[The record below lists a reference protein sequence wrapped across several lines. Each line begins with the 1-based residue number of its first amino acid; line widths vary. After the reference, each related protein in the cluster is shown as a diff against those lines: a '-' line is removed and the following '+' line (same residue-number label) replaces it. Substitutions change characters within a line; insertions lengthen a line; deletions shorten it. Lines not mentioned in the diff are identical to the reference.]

1 MAVWTQFSPL
11 KVSTMRCSKKSNRLL
26 QVLSLTVFA
35 MPLAAVAVSG
45 SYSTLAAVT
54 FATVESAAKAQTSL
68 LSVTQQQTITDLLT
82 SQPLTAAMVLQ
93 DLQTGETFSHNADA
107 KMPLMSVFKLPLG
120 VLVLRQ
126 VAAGTLQLDQQI
138 TVQRAS
144 LLQNTWSPMLKLYP
158 AATFSISVREL
169 LELSVAQSDNN
180 ACDLLFSLVGGPA
193 ALQQYLQQLGL
204 RDVQIELDEKGL
216 HQHFSA
222 QYQNW
227 ISATAA
233 ASFLRQLANGNL
245 LPAAEQKVLWQWLVD
260 TPTGKQRIKA
270 GLPAG
275 AELAHKTGTG
285 GSDDNQLQAAIND
298 IGIVTL
304 ANGKRYALVLLFKDI
319 TLPQPQAEALMA
331 EITRQLF

>member
-1 MAVWTQFSPL
+1 MCQL
-11 KVSTMRCSKKSNRLL
+11 KRSSM
-26 QVLSLTVFA
+26 
-35 MPLAAVAVSG
+35 
-45 SYSTLAAVT
+45 
-54 FATVESAAKAQTSL
+54 L
-68 LSVTQQQTITDLLT
+68 LSGKMVKFSLVGLLFCSSLFSTSAISAPSADIVASEAALLSDSQQQTIIDLLKT
-82 SQPLTAAMVLQ
+82 QPLTAAMMLQ
-93 DLQTGETFSHNADA
+93 DLQTGHTFALNADA

-144 LLQNTWSPMLKLYP
+144 LLQNTWSPMLTLYP

-180 ACDLLFSLVGGPA
+180 ACDLLLSLVGGPA
-193 ALQQYLQQLGL
+193 ALQQYMQGLGL

-233 ASFLRQLANGNL
+233 ASFLRQLASGHL
-245 LPAAEQKVLWQWLVD
+245 LPAAEQKVLWQWLVE
-260 TPTGKQRIKA
+260 TPTGAQRIKA
-270 GLPAG
+270 GLPAT
-275 AELAHKTGTG
+275 AQLAHKTGTS
-285 GSDDNQLQAAIND
+285 GSDEQGLRAAVND
-298 IGIVTL
+298 IGIISLVD
-304 ANGKRYALVLLFKDI
+304 GRRYVLVLLFKDI
-319 TLPQPQAEALMA
+319 KLPLPDTEALMA
-331 EITRQLF
+331 TISRHLFDTTIQ